1 MSAIDGVRPVSP
13 ISSVANVTSNNTV
26 GAGVY
31 RAARVASTP
40 RVPVTAIDAD
50 INDTR
55 STRDLVDGPL
65 SEQARQTSQTS
76 VLEPD
81 LEQVVSEAN
90 TSLEMSRRS
99 MRFRISEETGDL
111 QIQIVDREKDKVI
124 RSIPSDEML
133 RISSRMRELFGV
145 GSMVDTAR

>member
-1 MSAIDGVRPVSP
+1 MSVIDGMRSVTPVSP
-13 ISSVANVTSNNTV
+13 VANMASNSAV

-40 RVPVTAIDAD
+40 RIPVTSVDAGVSD
-50 INDTR
+50 AR
-55 STRDLVDGPL
+55 SVAGDSFT
-65 SEQARQTSQTS
+65 EQARQSPQQTAIR
-76 VLEPD
+76 EPD

-90 TSLEMSRRS
+90 TRLESSSRS

-111 QIQIVDREKDKVI
+111 QIQIVDKERDKVI

-133 RISSRMRELFGV
+133 RLSSRMRELSGI